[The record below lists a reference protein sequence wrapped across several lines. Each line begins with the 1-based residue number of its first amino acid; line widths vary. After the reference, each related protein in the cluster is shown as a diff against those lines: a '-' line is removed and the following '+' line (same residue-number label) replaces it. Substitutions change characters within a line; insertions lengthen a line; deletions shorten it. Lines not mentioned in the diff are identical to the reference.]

1 MAYGTICELLLKA
14 NLLDEAHAAV
24 ITLESS
30 QQQITAGQYLYASG
44 SMDAGLVRGAILS
57 LVLINDMLL
66 PPPKAISILRLIA
79 SEGLSFEDS
88 STKVNWNRKYYEHV
102 ALITS
107 LLRLSGAV
115 SDANL
120 RAARDFCFP
129 KEKPIVKILAE
140 KKVFPATFGN
150 DLLTVEKLVLHN
162 LLSFDVAVKI
172 LRIMREQQ
180 QPVEAAIEAC
190 QKSATPVKKNPM
202 LLGELLLASRHVT
215 AVDLIG
221 AVELG
226 LYEGV
231 RLGEVML
238 AYGFLTETTLSKA
251 LDIQK
256 KVAAGV
262 LQPVQGIELM
272 KSLRASQV

>member
-24 ITLESS
+24 ISLESS

-79 SEGLSFEDS
+79 SEGLSFEDCS
-88 STKVNWNRKYYEHV
+88 AKVNWNRKYYEHV

-107 LLRLSGAV
+107 LLKLSGCV
-115 SDANL
+115 SEANL
-120 RAARDFCFP
+120 QAAREFCFP
-129 KEKPIVKILAE
+129 KEKPIVKVLVE
-140 KKVFPATFGN
+140 KKIFPAGFGN
-150 DLLTVEKLVLHN
+150 DLLTVEKLVMHN
-162 LLSFDVAVKI
+162 LLSFEVAVKV

-180 QPVEAAIEAC
+180 LPVESAIEAC
-190 QKSATPVKKNPM
+190 QKSTTPVKKNSM

-238 AYGFLTETTLSKA
+238 AYGFLNETTLSKA
-251 LDIQK
+251 LDIQQK
-256 KVAAGV
+256 IAAGT
-262 LQPVQGIELM
+262 LQPIQGIEMM